1 MEHYF
6 RLSPRHCCITNYF
19 QNQKCQLFTNFL
31 LISTTKLLLLMKKTP
46 GQSVSI
52 CSLGVC
58 RSQYKE
64 IFFKMASYYGLPWWL
79 RCWVWS
85 QGQEEPLEKGMAMHS
100 SILTYR
106 THGQRNLVGY
116 SPWGHRV
123 RHDWG

>member
-6 RLSPRHCCITNYF
+6 RLSPRHYCITNYF

-64 IFFKMASYYGLPWWL
+64 IFFEMASYYGLPWWL
-79 RCWVWS
+79 RCWVWP

-106 THGQRNLVGY
+106 THGQRSLVGY